1 VSEGSV
7 YQRKDGRWVAKWKD
21 INGQWK
27 YLYHKTKTEAKQAL
41 RKALK
46 DRDEGIVP
54 VGKMTLNDLL
64 DSWLEDMEGTV
75 SRRTLEN
82 RQCAVRVHIAPTI
95 GTQRLSKLSHKDFAR
110 LYRDKIA
117 DGLKPSSVKRLH
129 TMLKQAFRQAVR
141 RKYIAHNPLADVKPP
156 RENKEEKE
164 ILSPDQV
171 RHLLET
177 VRGDRFELA
186 VLLGATCALRIG
198 ETLSLRWED
207 FDVERGT
214 VTIQRTLWA
223 GKTWP
228 TKTVGSKKTLKLPK
242 IALDALKRVRLV
254 TEGQEWLFPTS
265 NNTPI
270 ATGNFHP
277 HWKRMLREAGLPAS
291 TTFHSL
297 RHGVAS
303 QLLDRGIPLPI
314 VSRYLR
320 HANPGIT
327 ASVYSHI
334 VSGTEGLA
342 ADGIDEA
349 LE

>member
-1 VSEGSV
+1 
-7 YQRKDGRWVAKWKD
+7 
-21 INGQWK
+21 
-27 YLYHKTKTEAKQAL
+27 
-41 RKALK
+41 
-46 DRDEGIVP
+46 
-54 VGKMTLNDLL
+54 M
-64 DSWLEDMEGTV
+64 
-75 SRRTLEN
+75 
-82 RQCAVRVHIAPTI
+82 
-95 GTQRLSKLSHKDFAR
+95 
-110 LYRDKIA
+110 
-117 DGLKPSSVKRLH
+117 H
-129 TMLKQAFRQAVR
+129 TMLKQAFREGVH
-141 RKYIAHNPLADVKPP
+141 RKYVGHNTLTDVKPP
-156 RENKEEKE
+156 RENKQQKE

-177 VRGDRFELA
+177 VRGNRFELA
-186 VLLGATCALRIG
+186 VVLGATCALRLG

-214 VTIQRTLWA
+214 VIIQRTLWA

-242 IALDALKRVRLV
+242 IAVDALKRARMV
-254 TEGQEWLFPTS
+254 TEGQSWVFPTS
-265 NNTPI
+265 L
-270 ATGNFHP
+270 AAGNFHP
-277 HWKRMLREAGLPAS
+277 HWKRILKEARLPDS
-291 TTFHSL
+291 TTYHSL
-297 RHGVAS
+297 WHGVAS
-303 QLLDRGIPLPI
+303 TLLNQGVPLPV

>member
-1 VSEGSV
+1 MYRNKVAEG
-7 YQRKDGRWVAKWKD
+7 
-21 INGQWK
+21 
-27 YLYHKTKTEAKQAL
+27 LAL
-41 RKALK
+41 
-46 DRDEGIVP
+46 
-54 VGKMTLNDLL
+54 
-64 DSWLEDMEGTV
+64 
-75 SRRTLEN
+75 
-82 RQCAVRVHIAPTI
+82 
-95 GTQRLSKLSHKDFAR
+95 
-110 LYRDKIA
+110 
-117 DGLKPSSVKRLH
+117 SSVKRIH
-129 TMLKQAFRQAVR
+129 VILKQAFGEAVR
-141 RKYIAHNPLADVKPP
+141 RKYIGHNPLSDVKPP
-156 RENKEEKE
+156 RMDKEEKH
-164 ILSPDQV
+164 ILSPGQV

-177 VRGDRFELA
+177 VKGDRFELA
-186 VLLGATCALRIG
+186 VVLGATCALRIG

-242 IALDALKRVRLV
+242 IALDALKRVRMV

-265 NNTPI
+265 NNTPV

-277 HWKRMLREAGLPAS
+277 QWKRMLREARLPDS
-291 TTFHSL
+291 TTYHSL

-303 QLLDRGIPLPI
+303 HLLDRGIPLPV

-327 ASVYSHI
+327 ATVYSHI
-334 VSGTEGLA
+334 VSGTEDLA
-342 ADGIDEA
+342 ADGIDKA